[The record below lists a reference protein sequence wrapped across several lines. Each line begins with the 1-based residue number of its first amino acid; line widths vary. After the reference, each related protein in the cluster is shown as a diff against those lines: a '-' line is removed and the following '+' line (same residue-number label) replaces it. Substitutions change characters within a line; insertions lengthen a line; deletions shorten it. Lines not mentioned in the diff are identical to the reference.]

1 MSDFLRKYIRDLAIA
16 IPTTFAIYVLMKY
29 AVAALDPDSQ
39 KKSEAKNKSKAI
51 LKRIAQSRNDLALND
66 YEEIVAGEVIVP
78 EDINIKFNG
87 TCVIHTR
94 LIFEDIGGLDD
105 IIDSLKESVIYPL
118 MYPQLFRT
126 ASGLIGS
133 PKGVLLYGPPGCG
146 KTMLAKALA
155 AESGATFINMHV
167 STLTDKWFGESNK
180 LVSALFS
187 LAKKLQPTIIFID
200 EIDSFLRERSK
211 NDFEVTGMM
220 KAEFMS
226 LWDGLMTGDDLQI
239 MVLGATNR
247 PYDIDKAILRRMPKQ
262 FSVKLPDMAQRKRIL
277 ELMLRN
283 SLLEESFPLDSLVM
297 RTTGLSGSDIKEI
310 VRNAA
315 MAPLREFVRQKGA
328 SREELAK
335 AAAEGIELRPLAIN
349 DFHVNTIVN
358 GVVDSGYTSPP
369 LVEQCD

>member
-16 IPTTFAIYVLMKY
+16 LPTTFAIYVLMKY

-39 KKSEAKNKSKAI
+39 KKSEAKNKSRAI
-51 LKRIAQSRNDLALND
+51 LKRIAQTRNDLALNE

-78 EDINIKFNG
+78 EDINIKFD
-87 TCVIHTR
+87 
-94 LIFEDIGGLDD
+94 DIGGLED

-118 MYPQLFRT
+118 MYPQFFKT

-277 ELMLRN
+277 ELMLR
-283 SLLEESFPLDSLVM
+283 SSVLEENFPIDSLVM
-297 RTTGLSGSDIKEI
+297 RTAGLSGSDIKEI

-335 AAAEGIELRPLAIN
+335 AAAEGVEFRPLSIQ